1 MEYKLLKDDEEIE
14 ITESVIACLIE
25 DLDLEESDILNDLG
39 HDCWDICSECDKEDC
54 DFCDKIDLEELEEPV
69 SVINNLFGYNKTESD
84 IVEFLLKLTP
94 EAKKGLLQ
102 KLQEEI

>member
-39 HDCWDICSECDKEDC
+39 HDCEDMCGDCDKGECCTCPFVDPN
-54 DFCDKIDLEELEEPV
+54 DIDEPV
-69 SVINNLFGYNKTESD
+69 EYVNNLFGYNKTESD